1 MDQQPKPVKPFL
13 EYDRL
18 VMKLA
23 ERGMLLRDPLRAQRK
38 LTQVGYYRL
47 SGYWSPALKYIRNE
61 DGGYDKSNDFQANT
75 SFDSI
80 FSFYLFDKKLRQE
93 ISCAIERIEIYL
105 RTIIAHELGRTDPLA
120 HENKKN
126 FSKFATTPEEENY
139 ESDFDLWHKK
149 HTSLLHESREESIR
163 SHIDSGKPIPI
174 WVASEAWTFGTI
186 SKLYSMLNGA
196 NQKLICDR
204 LGIDDRV
211 VLDNWLINLNGTR
224 NRCAHHSRVCNRP
237 NHRTLKAPK
246 LGYFNLLQ
254 LGQFELNKLYGLISV
269 IWFLVQKI
277 GPSSNWILRI
287 ADLIDNKPNAN
298 GLTLR
303 SMGFKTDA
311 FPRHLFKLPV
321 LRSDIS
327 ASNPDPLED
336 AITKTVDV
344 IGTLENS
351 QKLLNDVRITDE
363 HIEKIMNLALKLE
376 DLKKMQSK
384 AD

>member
-1 MDQQPKPVKPFL
+1 
-13 EYDRL
+13 
-18 VMKLA
+18 
-23 ERGMLLRDPLRAQRK
+23 MLLRDPLRAQRK

>member
-1 MDQQPKPVKPFL
+1 MDQQPKLVKPFL
-13 EYDRL
+13 EYDNL
-18 VMKLA
+18 VAKLA

-47 SGYWSPALKYIRNE
+47 SGYWSPALKYIRN
-61 DGGYDKSNDFQANT
+61 DDDKYEKTNDFKTNT
-75 SFDSI
+75 SFESI

-93 ISCAIERIEIYL
+93 LSCAIERIEIYL
-105 RTIIAHELGRTDPLA
+105 RTIIAHELGRSDPLA
-120 HENKKN
+120 HKNKKN
-126 FSKFATTPEEENY
+126 FSRFATTPEEGM
-139 ESDFDLWHKK
+139 
-149 HTSLLHESREESIR
+149 HESEFDSWHRKHERLLQESHEESIK
-163 SHIDSGKPIPI
+163 SHIQTGKPIPI

-186 SKLYSMLNGA
+186 SKLYSMLNGV

-237 NHRTLKAPK
+237 NHRTLKAPR

-277 GPSSNWILRI
+277 GPSSNWIKRI
-287 ADLIDNKPNAN
+287 ADLIDNKPDVN
-298 GLTLR
+298 GLTLK

-311 FPRHLFKLPV
+311 FPRDLFLTPV
-321 LRSDIS
+321 PPARIDAVVTES
-327 ASNPDPLED
+327 LED
-336 AITKTVDV
+336 AITRTIQLVSN
-344 IGTLENS
+344 IENS
-351 QKLLNDVRITDE
+351 KELLQNSNITTE
-363 HIEKIMNLALKLE
+363 HIEKIMDIALKLE
-376 DLKKMQSK
+376 NLQRMQAK
-384 AD
+384 HN